1 MKSVL
6 LAIVAVPVVLFLVQ
20 SGKIG
25 IMLVVGALYWFLW
38 NASTGRETDDP
49 Y

>member
-1 MKSVL
+1 MKGVL
-6 LAIVAVPVVLFLVQ
+6 LVIVAVPVVLFLVQ

>member
-1 MKSVL
+1 MKGCL

-38 NASTGRETDDP
+38 NGMTERDDNDR
-49 Y
+49 

>member
-6 LAIVAVPVVLFLVQ
+6 LAIVAVPVVLFLLQ

-25 IMLVVGALYWFLW
+25 IALVVGAIYWFLW
-38 NASTGRETDDP
+38 NGMTGRNPDA
-49 Y
+49 

>member
-38 NASTGRETDDP
+38 NGMTGRNPDA
-49 Y
+49 

>member
-1 MKSVL
+1 MKGVL
-6 LAIVAVPVVLFLVQ
+6 LVIVAVPVVLFLLQ

>member
-1 MKSVL
+1 MRSVL
-6 LAIVAVPVVLFLVQ
+6 LAIVAVPVVMFLLG

-25 IMLVVGALYWFLW
+25 IALVVGALYWFLW
-38 NASTGRETDDP
+38 NGMTGRETDDR